1 MKMSIN
7 IYIDGDI
14 LVYQSMWGANST
26 KDIKKKLDQTIAS
39 IMSELEGSTGK
50 IAIKGSDNFRKE
62 IYPEYKGHR
71 KKELTEQEKEF
82 FAYSYDYLQNGWGAI
97 PANGMEADD
106 LLAIWNTEKPGIIV
120 SIDKDLL
127 QVPGLHFNTRNKEY
141 TNVTE
146 DEGSLLLHTQVLMGD
161 SVDNITGL
169 KGIGKVKAAKVM
181 EGVPVSQHLS
191 AVKSFWQKTF
201 GRGWEDDLQLNMD
214 LIYLK
219 RSMDDRY
226 DIRTGKR
233 FVKTVRNSNREGL
246 EVNTNV
252 SSNDGVRVGTR
263 NSISTNEEGSSKTT
277 KETNSI
283 GSIVADF

>member
-1 MKMSIN
+1 MSIN

-97 PANGMEADD
+97 AANGMEADD
-106 LLAIWNTEKPGIIV
+106 LLAIWNTERPGIIV

-246 EVNTNV
+246 EVNTDV

-263 NSISTNEEGSSKTT
+263 NSISTNKKGSSKTT
-277 KETNSI
+277 KETDSI

>member
-97 PANGMEADD
+97 AANGMEADD

-246 EVNTNV
+246 EVNTDV

-263 NSISTNEEGSSKTT
+263 NSISTNKKGSSKTT
-277 KETNSI
+277 KETDSI

>member
-97 PANGMEADD
+97 AANGMEADD

-246 EVNTNV
+246 EVNTDV

-263 NSISTNEEGSSKTT
+263 NSISTNEKGSSKTT
-277 KETNSI
+277 KETDSI

>member
-246 EVNTNV
+246 EVNTDV
-252 SSNDGVRVGTR
+252 SSNDDVRVGTR
-263 NSISTNEEGSSKTT
+263 NSISTNEKGSSKTT
-277 KETNSI
+277 KETDSI

>member
-252 SSNDGVRVGTR
+252 SSNNGVRVGTR

-277 KETNSI
+277 KETDSI

>member
-62 IYPEYKGHR
+62 IYPEYKSHR

-233 FVKTVRNSNREGL
+233 FVKTVRSSNREGL
-246 EVNTNV
+246 EVNTDV
-252 SSNDGVRVGTR
+252 SGNDGARVGTR
-263 NSISTNEEGSSKTT
+263 NSISTNEKGSSKTT
-277 KETNSI
+277 KETDSI

>member
-26 KDIKKKLDQTIAS
+26 KDIKKKLDQTIAN

-106 LLAIWNTEKPGIIV
+106 LLAIWNTEEPGIIV

-246 EVNTNV
+246 EVNTDV
-252 SSNDGVRVGTR
+252 SSNDGVRVGIR
-263 NSISTNEEGSSKTT
+263 DSISTNEEGGSKTT
-277 KETNSI
+277 KETDSI

>member
-1 MKMSIN
+1 MSIN

-97 PANGMEADD
+97 AANGMEADD

-246 EVNTNV
+246 EVNTDV

-263 NSISTNEEGSSKTT
+263 NSISTNKKGSSKTT
-277 KETNSI
+277 KETDSI

>member
-1 MKMSIN
+1 MSIN

-26 KDIKKKLDQTIAS
+26 KDIKKKLDQTIAN

-106 LLAIWNTEKPGIIV
+106 LLAIWNTEEPGIIV

-246 EVNTNV
+246 EVNTDV
-252 SSNDGVRVGTR
+252 SSNDGVRVGIR
-263 NSISTNEEGSSKTT
+263 DSISTNEEGGSKTT
-277 KETNSI
+277 KETDSI

>member
-1 MKMSIN
+1 MSIN

-106 LLAIWNTEKPGIIV
+106 LLAIWNTEEPGIIV

-246 EVNTNV
+246 EVNTDV
-252 SSNDGVRVGTR
+252 SSNDGVRMGTR

-277 KETNSI
+277 KETDSI

>member
-14 LVYQSMWGANST
+14 LVYQSMWGANNT
-26 KDIKKKLDQTIAS
+26 KEIKKKLDQTIAS

-50 IAIKGSDNFRKE
+50 IAIKGSDNFRKQ

-146 DEGSLLLHTQVLMGD
+146 DDGSLLLHTQVLMGD

-246 EVNTNV
+246 EVNTDV
-252 SSNDGVRVGTR
+252 SSNDGIGMGTR
-263 NSISTNEEGSSKTT
+263 NSISTNEKRSSVQS
-277 KETNSI
+277 KETHSL
-283 GSIVADF
+283 GSAVVDF

>member
-1 MKMSIN
+1 MSIN

-246 EVNTNV
+246 EVNTDV

-263 NSISTNEEGSSKTT
+263 NSISTNEEGGSKTT

>member
-106 LLAIWNTEKPGIIV
+106 LLAIWNTEEPGIIV

-246 EVNTNV
+246 EVNTDV

-263 NSISTNEEGSSKTT
+263 NSISTNETGSSKTT
-277 KETNSI
+277 KETDSI

>member
-1 MKMSIN
+1 MSIN

-50 IAIKGSDNFRKE
+50 IAIKGDNNFRKE

-246 EVNTNV
+246 EVNTDV

-263 NSISTNEEGSSKTT
+263 NSISTNEKGSSKTT
-277 KETNSI
+277 KETDSI

>member
-14 LVYQSMWGANST
+14 LVYQSMWGANSI

-39 IMSELEGSTGK
+39 TMSELEGSTGK

-106 LLAIWNTEKPGIIV
+106 LLAIWNTEEPGIIV

-181 EGVPVSQHLS
+181 KGIPASQHLS
-191 AVKSFWQKTF
+191 VVKSFWQKNF

-233 FVKTVRNSNREGL
+233 FVKTVRNNNREGL

-263 NSISTNEEGSSKTT
+263 NSISTNKEGSSKTT

>member
-1 MKMSIN
+1 MSIN

-106 LLAIWNTEKPGIIV
+106 LLAIWNTEEPGIIV

-277 KETNSI
+277 KETDSI

>member
-1 MKMSIN
+1 MSIN

-50 IAIKGSDNFRKE
+50 IAIKGSDNFRKQ

-169 KGIGKVKAAKVM
+169 KGIGKVKAAKIM

-246 EVNTNV
+246 EVNTDV

-277 KETNSI
+277 KETDSI